1 MRTNSAG
8 KIHLKQSTSLSTGT
22 NFESHTESFY
32 SACLAEP
39 AIVRK
44 KIKMAD
50 EENQESPERFEHDRP
65 ASVLP
70 GALFIT
76 GVTFASIVGGFG
88 YAIGQARRRSSEAFD
103 ARTQEGVK
111 LALRALGWGTVLA
124 VSGVGLLVLSVK
136 TALGVKDVRIVLQLF
151 SKNLG
156 SLTPYESKT

>member
-1 MRTNSAG
+1 
-8 KIHLKQSTSLSTGT
+8 
-22 NFESHTESFY
+22 
-32 SACLAEP
+32 
-39 AIVRK
+39 
-44 KIKMAD
+44 MAD
-50 EENQESPERFEHDRP
+50 EDLPETFERDRP
-65 ASVLP
+65 ASVFP

-136 TALGVKDVRIVLQLF
+136 TTLGVKDVRIVLQLF

-156 SLTPYESKT
+156 SLTPYESLEQLMTGTVYRQIS

>member
-1 MRTNSAG
+1 
-8 KIHLKQSTSLSTGT
+8 
-22 NFESHTESFY
+22 
-32 SACLAEP
+32 
-39 AIVRK
+39 
-44 KIKMAD
+44 MAD
-50 EENQESPERFEHDRP
+50 EDLQETFERDRP

-136 TALGVKDVRIVLQLF
+136 TTLGVKDVRIVLQLF

-156 SLTPYESKT
+156 SLTPYEILEKLMTGTVYRQIS

>member
-1 MRTNSAG
+1 
-8 KIHLKQSTSLSTGT
+8 
-22 NFESHTESFY
+22 
-32 SACLAEP
+32 
-39 AIVRK
+39 
-44 KIKMAD
+44 MAD
-50 EENQESPERFEHDRP
+50 EEKQESPERFEHDRP

-70 GALFIT
+70 GSS

>member
-1 MRTNSAG
+1 
-8 KIHLKQSTSLSTGT
+8 
-22 NFESHTESFY
+22 
-32 SACLAEP
+32 
-39 AIVRK
+39 
-44 KIKMAD
+44 MAD
-50 EENQESPERFEHDRP
+50 EEKQESPERFEHDRP

-103 ARTQEGVK
+103 ARSQEGVK

>member
-1 MRTNSAG
+1 
-8 KIHLKQSTSLSTGT
+8 
-22 NFESHTESFY
+22 
-32 SACLAEP
+32 
-39 AIVRK
+39 
-44 KIKMAD
+44 MAD
-50 EENQESPERFEHDRP
+50 EDLPETFERDRP

-70 GALFIT
+70 GVLFIT

-136 TALGVKDVRIVLQLF
+136 TTLGVKDVRIVLQLF

-156 SLTPYESKT
+156 SLTPYESLEQLMTGTVYRQIS